1 MYPPEHLRDAHYALV
16 NGIYP
21 SRIHYLKPIDGKTG
35 AMLSHRK
42 SCRSS
47 CACCCNS
54 RLSNV
59 DWTRWTL
66 KLKTGKIVQLS
77 NLTTSPTVEDVDW
90 GWPDEPFLVAVAHL
104 ARDLV
109 AEPTDGNIED
119 MYKQC
124 VPMLTAAHISD
135 VKPLYGDSAGEADWD
150 TWRFVYLD
158 NNKQTWQGFVAF
170 ERASEEQSPVLT
182 FYRGM
187 HNRYV
192 RFRSTPQ
199 EWPCASLDVLFD
211 DAFLSGCPE
220 EPPATPPLCALQ
232 EICAFPT
239 APPGVKESVET
250 PASREPMPWN
260 QKLRHLLIVL
270 GDSCSVPGWYGAWIE
285 GAVSLLQNTTFDPKP
300 ASLDSVLDLARK
312 FYLERLRISICSAK
326 NREAHFAQLNAHI
339 ESKRSSME
347 QVFSDLYL

>member
-35 AMLSHRK
+35 ATLSHRK
-42 SCRSS
+42 SCRTS

-59 DWTRWTL
+59 DWTKWTL

-77 NLTTSPTVEDVDW
+77 NLTTSPTVENVDW
-90 GWPDEPFLVAVAHL
+90 RWPDVPFLVAVAHL

-109 AEPTDGNIED
+109 ADPTHGNIKD

-124 VPMLTAAHISD
+124 VPMLTVAHD
-135 VKPLYGDSAGEADWD
+135 VKPLYGELEGEADWD

-158 NNKQTWQGFVAF
+158 GHKQTWQGFVAF

-182 FYRGM
+182 FYRGI
-187 HNRYV
+187 HDSYV
-192 RFRSTPQ
+192 RFRTTPQ
-199 EWPCASLDVLFD
+199 EWPCASLDALFD

-220 EPPATPPLCALQ
+220 KPPATPPLCALQ

-250 PASREPMPWN
+250 PAPREPMSWN
-260 QKLRHLLIVL
+260 QKLRHLLILL

-285 GAVSLLQNTTFDPKP
+285 GAVSLLENTTFDPKP
-300 ASLDSVLDLARK
+300 ASLDGVLDLARK

-326 NREAHFAQLNAHI
+326 DREEHFAQLNAHI

-347 QVFSDLYL
+347 RVFSHLYL